1 MKIDKDFKE
10 ILGRIENKGC
20 LEFTLDSKLRVLS
33 RQIPDNICGVYMF
46 VQEMENED
54 NILYI
59 GCSGHIE
66 NGKPVSR
73 KKHGLRGRVYG
84 KQEKTPRDKYYKEV
98 MKKKIYL
105 A

>member
-46 VQEMENED
+46 VQEMENKT
-54 NILYI
+54 IYCI
-59 GCSGHIE
+59 SVVQAI
-66 NGKPVSR
+66 SR
-73 KKHGLRGRVYG
+73 TGNR
-84 KQEKTPRDKYYKEV
+84 
-98 MKKKIYL
+98 
-105 A
+105 